1 MATFGYAGFLA
12 NLLAISGD
20 AFPVGSVAST
30 WGFAS
35 MGSGFGAMIFSLLTG
50 WLVDR
55 YSFHPVFVLFGIL
68 PIISAW
74 IVWKLPEKAVSF
86 SAS

>member
-1 MATFGYAGFLA
+1 
-12 NLLAISGD
+12 
-20 AFPVGSVAST
+20 
-30 WGFAS
+30 